1 MCVLCTERPNRDNS
15 QAELVLGA
23 DSLVWTPHCLQLLYR
38 LPLEEVRER
47 TLQVTVWNY
56 NTFEENEF
64 LGAMHLRIAEL
75 DLSKE
80 TTGWFQLQTLHKITT

>member
-1 MCVLCTERPNRDNS
+1 MEDVK
-15 QAELVLGA
+15 
-23 DSLVWTPHCLQLLYR
+23 
-38 LPLEEVRER
+38 ER

-75 DLSKE
+75 DLTKE
-80 TTGWFQLQTLHKITT
+80 TTGWFPLQTLHKITTS

>member
-1 MCVLCTERPNRDNS
+1 MKMCSVNVVKRKYF
-15 QAELVLGA
+15 VI
-23 DSLVWTPHCLQLLYR
+23 QLLYR

-80 TTGWFQLQTLHKITT
+80 TTGWFPLQNLHKITTS